1 MWRSGEL
8 VVIYIFMVEQLCAND
23 WALLSSTLRSYESEG
38 CEDKHLFLSCPGF
51 TRVSLFAASYGQ
63 PCINM
68 TGCAP
73 ANAVSQYSLLQ
84 RAVETCRK
92 KSNCLFQPAERSSC
106 PQHVRLAYKCEP
118 NEFHSRVACE
128 DEKFSLSCSPNQR
141 IAVFRASYGRTQY
154 ESMHCPQP
162 QGVPEE
168 TCLSNYATESF
179 MELCHGRRRCSVAAD
194 INTFAKPPCR
204 HQSRMYLKA
213 VYACV
218 PKKVLQKDRV
228 SANEPDEDPEGSSGF
243 ELDNSEPTQKDGKMD
258 DSDEGEDIHINVT
271 QATVT
276 STRLLFNTI
285 NNEENTSSMNT
296 YLNRSPKVDW
306 TEERT
311 ANETHFFDVLLLYR
325 IIHYFSSNREK
336 LIAVSAISAAF
347 GLTTVLLFLS

>member
-1 MWRSGEL
+1 ML
-8 VVIYIFMVEQLCAND
+8 TT
-23 WALLSSTLRSYESEG
+23 LLSSTLRSYESEG

-51 TRVSLFAASYGQ
+51 TRVSLYAASYGQ
-63 PCINM
+63 PCSNSTPTAI
-68 TGCAP
+68 TCAP
-73 ANAVSQYSLLQ
+73 ANAVSQ

-106 PQHVRLAYKCEP
+106 AQHVRLSYKCEP

-168 TCLSNYATESF
+168 TCLTNYATESF

-204 HQSRMYLKA
+204 HSSRMYLKA

-228 SANEPDEDPEGSSGF
+228 SANEPDEEPEGKF
-243 ELDNSEPTQKDGKMD
+243 EHDNSEPTQKDAKVD
-258 DSDEGEDIHINVT
+258 YDSENGDDIHVQDVT

-276 STRLLFNTI
+276 SSSTRLTTNMI
-285 NNEENTSSMNT
+285 NEDNSTSKNT
-296 YLNRSPKVDW
+296 YLIDRGSPKVNW
-306 TEERT
+306 MK
-311 ANETHFFDVLLLYR
+311 ETRRKMKPTCLMLYYY
-325 IIHYFSSNREK
+325 I
-336 LIAVSAISAAF
+336 
-347 GLTTVLLFLS
+347 G